1 MPLSFFLHFLFLFT
15 TFTPLVME
23 KCSEKTKEKDG
34 VKYVYSEYEFAVST
48 FVFRNFYTAYNEDY
62 IKEVKIM
69 LTTLILITTII
80 LLGLL
85 IVAIIAG
92 LIDLIIW
99 SIPFIAVVI
108 VLVWIWK
115 GFNSGGKGGATQ
127 S

>member
-1 MPLSFFLHFLFLFT
+1 
-15 TFTPLVME
+15 
-23 KCSEKTKEKDG
+23 
-34 VKYVYSEYEFAVST
+34 
-48 FVFRNFYTAYNEDY
+48 
-62 IKEVKIM
+62 M
-69 LTTLILITTII
+69 LTTLILITTVI

-115 GFNSGGKGGATQ
+115 GFNSGGKGDGT
-127 S
+127 SNP